1 MKRHV
6 DGVLLLDKPAGLSSN
21 SALQQAKRLYRAHKA
36 GHTGTLDPF
45 ATGLLPLCLGEATK
59 FSRFL
64 LDADKVYLA
73 ELKLGVRT
81 RSGDP
86 EGDVLAER
94 PVRVGAEDLR
104 ALLPRFLGDIKQV
117 PPMLS
122 ALKRDGRPLYDYARR
137 GQEVAREA
145 RPVHVYALTLLHWAG
160 DRCGLRVHCG
170 KGFYVRALAD
180 DLGELL
186 GCGAHLSALRRIAVG
201 PFEIGGA
208 RTLDELGTMTDDA
221 ARDACLLPADVLAA
235 SLPALTLDVE
245 ATWQVRHGQ
254 SVWLPRLHVGEQHRL
269 YTPDGG
275 FLGVAQV
282 DDDGK
287 LAPRRLLAERGPA
300 SG

>member
-6 DGVLLLDKPAGLSSN
+6 DGVLLLDKPAGLTSN
-21 SALQQAKRLYRAHKA
+21 GALQQAKRLYRAHKA

-73 ELKLGVRT
+73 DLQLGVRT
-81 RSGDP
+81 SSGDP
-86 EGDVLAER
+86 EGEVLAQR
-94 PVRVGAEDLR
+94 PVRVGAGDLR
-104 ALLPRFLGDIKQV
+104 ALLPRFLGDIEQV

-122 ALKRDGRPLYDYARR
+122 ALKRDGRPLYEYARR
-137 GQEVAREA
+137 GEEVARA
-145 RPVHVYALTLLHWAG
+145 PRRVRVHALELLSWSG
-160 DRCGLRVHCG
+160 DRCVLRVHCG

-186 GCGAHLSALRRIAVG
+186 GCGAHLSALRRMAVG
-201 PFEIGGA
+201 PFEIAGA
-208 RTLDELGTMTDDA
+208 CTLDQLGGMTET
-221 ARDACLLPADVLAA
+221 ARDACLQSTDVLVA
-235 SLPALTLDVE
+235 SLPTLTLDVE
-245 ATWQVRHGQ
+245 ATWQIRHGQ
-254 SVWLPRLHVGEQHRL
+254 SVWLPRLRIGQQHRL
-269 YTPDGG
+269 YAPDGA

-287 LAPRRLLAERGPA
+287 LAPRRLLAERCAAGV
-300 SG
+300 